1 MCCLTRFSR
10 SKALEANIGD
20 DARQQAPPSEL
31 FLISEGGIY
40 AVGVLA
46 ACDLWR
52 LLECHRTSFLPKEQ
66 KRIFIYE

>member
-1 MCCLTRFSR
+1 MFCLTRFSQ
-10 SKALEANIGD
+10 SKVLEANIDD
-20 DARQQAPPSEL
+20 DARQQAPPSEF

-46 ACDLWR
+46 ACDLS
-52 LLECHRTSFLPKEQ
+52 LECHRTSFLPKEQ